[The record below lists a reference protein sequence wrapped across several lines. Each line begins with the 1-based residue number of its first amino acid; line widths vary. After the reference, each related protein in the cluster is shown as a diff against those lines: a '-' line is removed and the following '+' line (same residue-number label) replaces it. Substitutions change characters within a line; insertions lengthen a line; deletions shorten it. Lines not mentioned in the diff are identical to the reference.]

1 MVKRF
6 SVWVALLSACLAGT
20 AQGQWIDRSPAEEAR
35 PRPAASAPRASGDIR
50 AQLTPRQYTTL
61 AAEIG
66 ARVSR
71 VPVAEGESFR
81 QGDVL
86 IEFDC
91 LIPAAQLS
99 RAQALLSGSERTLQ
113 ANLRLKEYN
122 SVGQLELDVSR
133 AENDKNRAEVAQMEA
148 TISKCKVPAPFAGRV
163 AEQKVREQ
171 QFVQPGQGLLDIL
184 DDSALELEFI
194 APSRWLQWLRPGYGF
209 SVRIDETGKSYPARV
224 QRLGARVDPVS
235 QSIKVTAAIQG
246 RFPELLAGMSGRASL
261 GSAAGN

>member
-1 MVKRF
+1 MR
-6 SVWVALLSACLAGT
+6 ALAGAT
-20 AQGQWIDRSPAEEAR
+20 LVFLTGCFSCVSHAQLLESAAADKRLRSPSPNTRFQGEVR
-35 PRPAASAPRASGDIR
+35 VLI
-50 AQLTPRQYTTL
+50 TPRQYTTL

-66 ARVSR
+66 ARISR
-71 VPVAEGESFR
+71 LSVPDGGEFR

-91 LIPAAQLS
+91 SIPEAQL
-99 RAQALLSGSERTLQ
+99 RKAQALLSGSERTLQ

-148 TISKCKVPAPFAGRV
+148 TVSKCKVPAPFAGRV

-194 APSRWLQWLRPGYGF
+194 VPSRWLQWLRPGYGF

-261 GSAAGN
+261 GFGAGN